1 VAQDQ
6 ANEPARIF
14 EMFRKMLL
22 IRAFEEAAGENFFAG
37 NVRGSVHQYIG
48 EEAIAVGICANL
60 RDDDLLT
67 SYHRGHGHSI
77 AKGADP
83 RAMMLELFGR
93 VGGTS
98 GGKGGS
104 MHIADFS
111 VGMLGANGVIADGC
125 TISVGAAQAIKLLKQ
140 DKIVVNF
147 IGDGG
152 INRGPF
158 MEALNW
164 AKVYELPVLF
174 VCENN
179 QIAATTTTKTV
190 TAGDGIA
197 ARAESYGI
205 PAVTIDGNDLLLV
218 DQTAARLVDEIRGG
232 GGPRLMQ
239 AMTYR
244 LRGHFAHDKALYRE
258 PGEAE
263 AALEHE
269 PIRRTEV
276 WLREQGIS
284 ETEIAGA
291 KEEADTRIAQ
301 YVADAHAAPWPDLR
315 AAFTDVQDVGAPEMG
330 ENLMGARQ

>member
-1 VAQDQ
+1 MAQVQ
-6 ANEPARIF
+6 TNEPARIF
-14 EMFRKMLL
+14 NMYKKMLL
-22 IRAFEEAAGENFFAG
+22 IRAFEEAAAENFHAG

-48 EEAIAVGICANL
+48 EEAIAVGICENL
-60 RDDDLLT
+60 RNDDLLT

-98 GGKGGS
+98 GGKGGA

-140 DKIVVNF
+140 DKIIVNF

-190 TAGDGIA
+190 TAGDGIE
-197 ARAESYGI
+197 ARAKSYGI
-205 PAVTIDGNDLLLV
+205 QAITIDGNDLLLA
-218 DQTAARLVDEIRGG
+218 DSTAARVVDEIRAGS
-232 GGPRLMQ
+232 GPQLIQ

-244 LRGHFAHDKALYRE
+244 LKGHYAHDEALYRN
-258 PGEAE
+258 PS
-263 AALEHE
+263 
-269 PIRRTEV
+269 EV
-276 WLREQGIS
+276 ESAFES
-284 ETEIAGA
+284 EVESEVECEVEG
-291 KEEADTRIAQ
+291 
-301 YVADAHAAPWPDLR
+301 
-315 AAFTDVQDVGAPEMG
+315 GS
-330 ENLMGARQ
+330 

>member
-1 VAQDQ
+1 MPVSSNL
-6 ANEPARIF
+6 ANEPARVV
-14 EMFRKMLL
+14 EMFRKMLV
-22 IRAFEEAAGENFFAG
+22 IRAFEEAAGEAFHAG
-37 NVRGSVHQYIG
+37 HVRGSVHQYIG
-48 EEAIAVGICANL
+48 EESIAVGICANL

-67 SYHRGHGHSI
+67 SNHRGHGHSI

-98 GGKGGS
+98 DGKGGS

-125 TISVGAAQAIKLLKQ
+125 TISVGAAQSIRLLKQ
-140 DKIVVNF
+140 DRIVVNF

-179 QIAATTTTKTV
+179 QIAATTTTRLV
-190 TAGDGIA
+190 TAGEGIA
-197 ARAESYGI
+197 KRAESFGI
-205 PAVTIDGNDLLLV
+205 PAITIDGNDLFEV
-218 DQTAARLVDEIRGG
+218 DSTTARVVAEIRNGS
-232 GGPRLMQ
+232 GPQLIQ

-244 LRGHFAHDKALYRE
+244 LRGHFAHDPAGYRDPKELEEALGRE
-258 PGEAE
+258 PMARTEAWLLKNGVDADE
-263 AALEHE
+263 IAALKA
-269 PIRRTEV
+269 EV
-276 WLREQGIS
+276 DG
-284 ETEIAGA
+284 EIAGYVD
-291 KEEADTRIAQ
+291 EAAN
-301 YVADAHAAPWPDLR
+301 AAWPDGAL
-315 AAFTDVQDVGAPEMG
+315 AFTDVQDVGAPEFPG
-330 ENLMGARQ
+330 ESR